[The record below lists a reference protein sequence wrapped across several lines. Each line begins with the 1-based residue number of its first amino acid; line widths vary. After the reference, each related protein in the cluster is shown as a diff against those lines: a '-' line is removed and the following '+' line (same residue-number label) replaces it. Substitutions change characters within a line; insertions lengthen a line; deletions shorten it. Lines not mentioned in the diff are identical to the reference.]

1 MGGGKNY
8 VPPIFF
14 EKAGDKK
21 GSLDKKKYNICFEK
35 HNMTT
40 LGMYNGL
47 SQVYL
52 SNCNIKHHLL
62 VRILPAHLILT
73 TQFIEVIRG

>member
-1 MGGGKNY
+1 MSLRFSSKRRGT
-8 VPPIFF
+8 
-14 EKAGDKK
+14 KK
-21 GSLDKKKYNICFEK
+21 DLWTKKKYNICFEK